1 MKKSVNRKFNKPK
14 GKTTNFPIPQ
24 YRCIIRKSH
33 SIYSG
38 AKCSFKIKTI
48 LSQQEELMLIGL
60 RNTFSVDFRDVIR
73 IAIAEVF
80 TITKENV
87 ENTLPYCKAESDKQG
102 HTARTRKYDFRI
114 SKQDKETFTN
124 LSKIYNLS
132 EQETVRLVIIHLEK
146 GIRSETITKIKDAR
160 MLTQGQ
166 AADAYFENNP
176 VSTGKLNKLKAAR
189 DAAKEEKIEAQEELY
204 SRRGEMI
211 DHLLEMGENI
221 PRDTDGDIDL
231 DYIDRKLAEEA
242 EQCLDFAFE
251 EYLETQLRDKVFHD
265 ERELRIEKEI
275 FRAEICGL
283 VLTRQEAIEII
294 EEEDRYEEESK
305 EGLSEEEENEVWE
318 FIDELKRM
326 NEEEDKKEGINRS
339 KQFLDIKI
347 GGRRMSKIS
356 DAELKAQ
363 EKRRNRIVDHGFT
376 PEERQ
381 QMAIDYVLHNK
392 RSAEINA
399 KLAENDPH
407 TKQYEEW
414 IKRWEEQKSKDKK
427 PESTDKD

>member
-1 MKKSVNRKFNKPK
+1 MKKSVNRKFNKPR

-24 YRCIIRKSH
+24 YRCIVRKSH

-102 HTARTRKYDFRI
+102 HSARTRKYDFRI

-166 AADAYFENNP
+166 AADAYFKNNP

-204 SRRGEMI
+204 IRRGEMI
-211 DHLLEMGENI
+211 DHLLTMGENI
-221 PRDTDGDIDL
+221 PRNVDDSIDL
-231 DYIDRKLAEEA
+231 NYIDRKLAEEF
-242 EQCLDFAFE
+242 EQIVEFSFE

-275 FRAEICGL
+275 FRANLCWL
-283 VLTRQEAIEII
+283 VLT
-294 EEEDRYEEESK
+294 
-305 EGLSEEEENEVWE
+305 
-318 FIDELKRM
+318 
-326 NEEEDKKEGINRS
+326 
-339 KQFLDIKI
+339 
-347 GGRRMSKIS
+347 
-356 DAELKAQ
+356 
-363 EKRRNRIVDHGFT
+363 
-376 PEERQ
+376 
-381 QMAIDYVLHNK
+381 
-392 RSAEINA
+392 
-399 KLAENDPH
+399 
-407 TKQYEEW
+407 
-414 IKRWEEQKSKDKK
+414 
-427 PESTDKD
+427 

>member
-1 MKKSVNRKFNKPK
+1 MKKSVNRKFNKPR

-24 YRCIIRKSH
+24 YRCIVRKSH

-102 HTARTRKYDFRI
+102 HTARTRKNDFRI

-166 AADAYFENNP
+166 AADAYFKNNP

-204 SRRGEMI
+204 IRRGEMI
-211 DHLLEMGENI
+211 DHLLTMGENI
-221 PRDTDGDIDL
+221 PRNVDDSIDL
-231 DYIDRKLAEEA
+231 NYIDRKLAEEF
-242 EQCLDFAFE
+242 EQIVEFSFE

-275 FRAEICGL
+275 FRAKLCWL

-294 EEEDRYEEESK
+294 EEQDRS
-305 EGLSEEEENEVWE
+305 LSEEEENELWE
-318 FIDELKRM
+318 WMDELKSIK
-326 NEEEDKKEGINRS
+326 EDEKGLIRS
-339 KQFLDIKI
+339 SSQEVK
-347 GGRRMSKIS
+347 RRFKGS

-363 EKRRNRIVDHGFT
+363 VKRLHRIADHGLT
-376 PEERQ
+376 PEEIQ
-381 QMAIDYVLHNK
+381 QLAIDRIRHNK
-392 RSAEINA
+392 EVAESNA

-427 PESTDKD
+427 AESTDKD

>member
-132 EQETVRLVIIHLEK
+132 EQETVRLVSIHLEK

-166 AADAYFENNP
+166 AADAYFKNNP

-204 SRRGEMI
+204 IRRGEMI
-211 DHLLEMGENI
+211 DHLLTMGENI
-221 PRDTDGDIDL
+221 PRNVDDSIDL
-231 DYIDRKLAEEA
+231 NYIDRKLAEEF
-242 EQCLDFAFE
+242 EQIVEFSFE

-275 FRAEICGL
+275 FRAKLCWL

-294 EEEDRYEEESK
+294 EEQDRS
-305 EGLSEEEENEVWE
+305 LSEEEENELWE
-318 FIDELKRM
+318 WMDELKSIK
-326 NEEEDKKEGINRS
+326 EDEKGVIRS
-339 KQFLDIKI
+339 SSQEVK
-347 GGRRMSKIS
+347 RRFKGS

-363 EKRRNRIVDHGFT
+363 VKRLHRIADHGLT
-376 PEERQ
+376 PEEIQ
-381 QMAIDYVLHNK
+381 QLAIDRIRHNK
-392 RSAEINA
+392 EAAESNA
-399 KLAENDPH
+399 KLRENNPLS
-407 TKQYEEW
+407 KKIEEW
-414 IKRWEEQKSKDKK
+414 VKRCEEQKSKDKK